1 MQLKDLD
8 GIFSQNDADAQ
19 KRSSSMKV
27 EGKGRIPQQQET
39 YSSLISNVPAEEKAK
54 SKPFRN

>member
-1 MQLKDLD
+1 
-8 GIFSQNDADAQ
+8 
-19 KRSSSMKV
+19 MKV

-39 YSSLISNVPAEEKAK
+39 YISLISNVPAEEKAK